1 MLRYLLDTNI
11 CIYVL
16 RDRPASVREVF
27 NRHSAHLCT
36 SSVVLGE
43 LLYGAE
49 KSAFPERNLEQIERF
64 MARIEVLSFDEAA
77 AAHFGSIRAELERSG
92 EPIGAYDLMI
102 AGHARSAGLRLVT
115 NNEREFSR
123 VPGLLVENW
132 A

>member
-16 RDRPASVREVF
+16 RHRPGHVRDAF
-27 NRHSAHLCT
+27 NRHAAHLAT
-36 SSVVLGE
+36 STVVLGE

-49 KSAFPERNLEQIERF
+49 KSAYPERNLEQVEQF
-64 MARIEVLSFDEAA
+64 MARIEVLPFDDAA
-77 AAHFGSIRAELERSG
+77 ASHFGSIRAELERG
-92 EPIGAYDLMI
+92 GTPIGAYDLMI

-115 NNEREFSR
+115 NNEKEFAR

>member
-16 RDRPASVREVF
+16 RHRPPHVREAF
-27 NRHSAHLCT
+27 NRHATHLCT

-49 KSAFPERNLEQIERF
+49 KSAHPEHNMEQVERF
-64 MARIEVLSFDEAA
+64 MARLEVLPFDHGA
-77 AAHFGSIRAELERSG
+77 AAHFANIRTELERNG

-115 NNEREFSR
+115 NNEKEFAR